1 MPKERYNIKEFAAIV
16 GRSEQ
21 GVYARL
27 SKRLKPYLTE
37 RGGVLMLDY
46 KAFSDVYG
54 LSKEQVETRMAQLEA
69 TPQRSNHR
77 IRRGRWT
84 EKLSERMAENNSQ
97 RAFERKIT
105 PDSPPDSPQNAPTGH
120 SKPQIQSEAPK
131 KHSEAPQNHS
141 DTPKS
146 HSEAPKN
153 HSNTPKSPISSTKTD
168 LEQELYEQMK
178 ARITD
183 QRDQIESLRQ
193 QIQSLT
199 RLLDQE
205 QQLKLVSLH
214 QNHEAISSVP
224 LQSTNP
230 QQSQVSATASTA
242 TDTKNRATATAS
254 SATATEKTE
263 LKHPVGP
270 SEPTDIEP
278 HTATPS
284 APHRATSPLWLTVLL
299 ALLVLALGA
308 LLAALYWGL
317 L

>member
-54 LSKEQVETRMAQLEA
+54 LTKEQVETRMAQLEA

-84 EKLSERMAENNSQ
+84 ENLSERMAENNSQ
-97 RAFERKIT
+97 RAFERKIA
-105 PDSPPDSPQNAPTGH
+105 PDSPPDSPKNAPTGH
-120 SKPQIQSEAPK
+120 SQPQIQSEAPK
-131 KHSEAPQNHS
+131 TQSEAPQNHS

-183 QRDQIESLRQ
+183 QRDQIESLQQ

-214 QNHEAISSVP
+214 QNHEAISS
-224 LQSTNP
+224 
-230 QQSQVSATASTA
+230 AI
-242 TDTKNRATATAS
+242 
-254 SATATEKTE
+254 ATEKTE
-263 LKHPVGP
+263 PKHPLNP
-270 SEPTDIEP
+270 SEHADIEP
-278 HTATPS
+278 YTATSPT
-284 APHRATSPLWLTVLL
+284 PHRATSPLWLTVLL

>member
-54 LSKEQVETRMAQLEA
+54 LSKEQVETRIAQLDA

-120 SKPQIQSEAPK
+120 SQPQIQSEAP
-131 KHSEAPQNHS
+131 QNNS

-183 QRDQIESLRQ
+183 QRDQIESLQQ

-214 QNHEAISSVP
+214 QNHEAISSAP

-230 QQSQVSATASTA
+230 QQSQVSATSSSA
-242 TDTKNRATATAS
+242 TDTKSRATATAS

-263 LKHPVGP
+263 PKHPVGP
-270 SEPTDIEP
+270 SKHADIEQ

-284 APHRATSPLWLTVLL
+284 TPHRATSPLWLTVLL

>member
-54 LSKEQVETRMAQLEA
+54 LTQEQVETRIAQLDA

-120 SKPQIQSEAPK
+120 SQPQIQSEAAQN
-131 KHSEAPQNHS
+131 HSEAAQNHS

-153 HSNTPKSPISSTKTD
+153 HSSTPKSPISSTKTD

-183 QRDQIESLRQ
+183 QHDQIESLRQ

-214 QNHEAISSVP
+214 QNHEAISSAP

-230 QQSQVSATASTA
+230 QQSQGS
-242 TDTKNRATATAS
+242 
-254 SATATEKTE
+254 
-263 LKHPVGP
+263 
-270 SEPTDIEP
+270 
-278 HTATPS
+278 ATPS
-284 APHRATSPLWLTVLL
+284 TPHRATSPLWLTVLL

>member
-54 LSKEQVETRMAQLEA
+54 LTQEQVETRMAQLEA

-84 EKLSERMAENNSQ
+84 ENLSERMAENNSQ
-97 RAFERKIT
+97 RAFERKIA
-105 PDSPPDSPQNAPTGH
+105 PDSPPDSPKNAPTGH
-120 SKPQIQSEAPK
+120 SQPQNQSEAPK
-131 KHSEAPQNHS
+131 AQSEAPQNHS

-146 HSEAPKN
+146 

-183 QRDQIESLRQ
+183 QRDQIESLQQ

-214 QNHEAISSVP
+214 QNHEAISS
-224 LQSTNP
+224 
-230 QQSQVSATASTA
+230 AI
-242 TDTKNRATATAS
+242 
-254 SATATEKTE
+254 ATEKTE
-263 LKHPVGP
+263 PKHPLNP
-270 SEPTDIEP
+270 SEHADIEP
-278 HTATPS
+278 YTTTSPT
-284 APHRATSPLWLTVLL
+284 PHRATSPLWLTVLL

>member
-54 LSKEQVETRMAQLEA
+54 LSKEQVETRIAQLDA

-97 RAFERKIT
+97 RAFERKIA

-120 SKPQIQSEAPK
+120 SQPQIQSEAP
-131 KHSEAPQNHS
+131 QNHS
-141 DTPKS
+141 
-146 HSEAPKN
+146 EV
-153 HSNTPKSPISSTKTD
+153 PKSPISSTKTD

-214 QNHEAISSVP
+214 QNHEAISSAP

-230 QQSQVSATASTA
+230 QQSQAS
-242 TDTKNRATATAS
+242 
-254 SATATEKTE
+254 
-263 LKHPVGP
+263 
-270 SEPTDIEP
+270 
-278 HTATPS
+278 ATPS
-284 APHRATSPLWLTVLL
+284 TPHRATSPLWLTVLL

>member
-54 LSKEQVETRMAQLEA
+54 LTQEQVETRIAQLDA

-97 RAFERKIT
+97 RAFERKIA
-105 PDSPPDSPQNAPTGH
+105 PDSAPDSPQNAPIGH
-120 SKPQIQSEAPK
+120 SQPQIQSEA
-131 KHSEAPQNHS
+131 AQNHS

-178 ARITD
+178 ARISD

-214 QNHEAISSVP
+214 QNHEAISSAP

-230 QQSQVSATASTA
+230 QQSKGS
-242 TDTKNRATATAS
+242 ATAS
-254 SATATEKTE
+254 SAT
-263 LKHPVGP
+263 P
-270 SEPTDIEP
+270 ST
-278 HTATPS
+278 
-284 APHRATSPLWLTVLL
+284 PHRATSPLWLTVLL

>member
-1 MPKERYNIKEFAAIV
+1 MHKYEFLLLSQNVRNLSFIYIFLIPLLFKSLLKKLQKCLYMPKERYNIKEFAAIV

-54 LSKEQVETRMAQLEA
+54 LSKEQVETRIAQLEA

-105 PDSPPDSPQNAPTGH
+105 PDSAPDSPQNAPTGH
-120 SKPQIQSEAPK
+120 SQPQIQSEAPQK
-131 KHSEAPQNHS
+131 HS

-153 HSNTPKSPISSTKTD
+153 HSSTPKSPISSTKID

-183 QRDQIESLRQ
+183 QRDQIESLQQ

-214 QNHEAISSVP
+214 QNHEAISSAP

-230 QQSQVSATASTA
+230 QQSQVSATPST
-242 TDTKNRATATAS
+242 
-254 SATATEKTE
+254 
-263 LKHPVGP
+263 
-270 SEPTDIEP
+270 
-278 HTATPS
+278 
-284 APHRATSPLWLTVLL
+284 PHRATSPLWLTVLL

>member
-37 RGGVLMLDY
+37 RVGVLMLDY

-54 LSKEQVETRMAQLEA
+54 LSKEQVETRIAQLDA

-97 RAFERKIT
+97 RAFERKIA
-105 PDSPPDSPQNAPTGH
+105 PDSPPDSPQNAPKGH
-120 SKPQIQSEAPK
+120 SQPQIQSEAPQN
-131 KHSEAPQNHS
+131 HSEAPQNHS
-141 DTPKS
+141 
-146 HSEAPKN
+146 
-153 HSNTPKSPISSTKTD
+153 NTPKSSISSTKTD

-214 QNHEAISSVP
+214 QNHDAISSAP

-230 QQSQVSATASTA
+230 QQSQGSATAST
-242 TDTKNRATATAS
+242 
-254 SATATEKTE
+254 
-263 LKHPVGP
+263 
-270 SEPTDIEP
+270 
-278 HTATPS
+278 
-284 APHRATSPLWLTVLL
+284 PHRATSPLWLTVLL

>member
-54 LSKEQVETRMAQLEA
+54 LSKEQVETRIAQLEA

-120 SKPQIQSEAPK
+120 SQPQIQSEAPQN
-131 KHSEAPQNHS
+131 HSEAPQNHS

-153 HSNTPKSPISSTKTD
+153 HSDTPKSSISSTKTD

-183 QRDQIESLRQ
+183 QRDQIESLQQ

-214 QNHEAISSVP
+214 QNHEAISSATY
-224 LQSTNP
+224 QDINP
-230 QQSQVSATASTA
+230 S
-242 TDTKNRATATAS
+242 
-254 SATATEKTE
+254 
-263 LKHPVGP
+263 KHA
-270 SEPTDIEP
+270 DIEP
-278 HTATPS
+278 HTATTS
-284 APHRATSPLWLTVLL
+284 TPHRATSPLWLTVLL

>member
-54 LSKEQVETRMAQLEA
+54 LSKEQVETRIAQLDA

-97 RAFERKIT
+97 RAFERKIA
-105 PDSPPDSPQNAPTGH
+105 PDSPPDSPKNAPTAH
-120 SKPQIQSEAPK
+120 SQPQNQSEAPK
-131 KHSEAPQNHS
+131 TQSETPQNHS

-146 HSEAPKN
+146 

-183 QRDQIESLRQ
+183 QRDQIESLQQ

-214 QNHEAISSVP
+214 QNHEAISS
-224 LQSTNP
+224 
-230 QQSQVSATASTA
+230 AI
-242 TDTKNRATATAS
+242 
-254 SATATEKTE
+254 ATEKTE
-263 LKHPVGP
+263 PKHPVNP
-270 SEPTDIEP
+270 SEHADIEP

-284 APHRATSPLWLTVLL
+284 TPHRATSPLWLTVLL

>member
-54 LSKEQVETRMAQLEA
+54 LSKEQVETRIAQLDA

-105 PDSPPDSPQNAPTGH
+105 PDSAPDSPQNAPTGH
-120 SKPQIQSEAPK
+120 SQPQIQSEAPQN
-131 KHSEAPQNHS
+131 HSEAPQNHS
-141 DTPKS
+141 
-146 HSEAPKN
+146 
-153 HSNTPKSPISSTKTD
+153 NTPKSSISSTKTD

-214 QNHEAISSVP
+214 QNHEAISS
-224 LQSTNP
+224 
-230 QQSQVSATASTA
+230 
-242 TDTKNRATATAS
+242 
-254 SATATEKTE
+254 ATATEKTE
-263 LKHPVGP
+263 PKHPVNP
-270 SEPTDIEP
+270 SKHADIEP

-284 APHRATSPLWLTVLL
+284 TPHRATSPLWLTVLL

>member
-54 LSKEQVETRMAQLEA
+54 LTQEQVEARMAQLEA

-84 EKLSERMAENNSQ
+84 ENLSERMAENNSQ
-97 RAFERKIT
+97 RAFERKIA
-105 PDSPPDSPQNAPTGH
+105 PDSPPDSPKNAPTAH
-120 SKPQIQSEAPK
+120 SQPQNQSETPK
-131 KHSEAPQNHS
+131 TQSEAPQNHS

-183 QRDQIESLRQ
+183 QRDQIESLQQ

-214 QNHEAISSVP
+214 QNHEAISS
-224 LQSTNP
+224 
-230 QQSQVSATASTA
+230 
-242 TDTKNRATATAS
+242 
-254 SATATEKTE
+254 ATATEKTE
-263 LKHPVGP
+263 PKHPAEP
-270 SEPTDIEP
+270 SKHADIES

-284 APHRATSPLWLTVLL
+284 TPHRATSPLWLTVLL

>member
-54 LSKEQVETRMAQLEA
+54 LSKEQVETRIAQLDA

-97 RAFERKIT
+97 RTFERKIA
-105 PDSPPDSPQNAPTGH
+105 PDSAPDSPQNAPTGH
-120 SKPQIQSEAPK
+120 SQPQIQSEAPQN
-131 KHSEAPQNHS
+131 HSEAPQNHS

-153 HSNTPKSPISSTKTD
+153 HSSTPKSPISSTKTD

-214 QNHEAISSVP
+214 QNHEAISS
-224 LQSTNP
+224 
-230 QQSQVSATASTA
+230 AI
-242 TDTKNRATATAS
+242 
-254 SATATEKTE
+254 ATEKTE
-263 LKHPVGP
+263 PKHPLNT
-270 SEPTDIEP
+270 SEYADIEP
-278 HTATPS
+278 HTSTIPT
-284 APHRATSPLWLTVLL
+284 PHRATSPLWLTVLL

>member
-54 LSKEQVETRMAQLEA
+54 LSKEQVETRIAQLDA

-97 RAFERKIT
+97 RAFERKIA

-120 SKPQIQSEAPK
+120 SQPQIQSEAAQN
-131 KHSEAPQNHS
+131 HSEAPQNHS

-153 HSNTPKSPISSTKTD
+153 HSEAPKNHSNTPKSSISSTKTD

-214 QNHEAISSVP
+214 QNHEAISS
-224 LQSTNP
+224 
-230 QQSQVSATASTA
+230 
-242 TDTKNRATATAS
+242 
-254 SATATEKTE
+254 ATATEKTE

-270 SEPTDIEP
+270 SEPTDIEQ

-284 APHRATSPLWLTVLL
+284 TPHRATSPLWLTVLL

>member
-1 MPKERYNIKEFAAIV
+1 MLTHKYEFLLLSQNDRKKRFLYIFFIPLLFKSLLKKPQKCLYMPKERYKIKEFAAIV

-54 LSKEQVETRMAQLEA
+54 LTQEQVEARMAQLEA

-84 EKLSERMAENNSQ
+84 ENLSERMAENNSQ
-97 RAFERKIT
+97 RAFERKIA
-105 PDSPPDSPQNAPTGH
+105 PDSPPDSPKNAPKAH
-120 SKPQIQSEAPK
+120 SQPQNQSEAP
-131 KHSEAPQNHS
+131 Q
-141 DTPKS
+141 
-146 HSEAPKN
+146 N

-183 QRDQIESLRQ
+183 QRDQIESLQQ

-214 QNHEAISSVP
+214 QNHEAISSATY
-224 LQSTNP
+224 QDINP
-230 QQSQVSATASTA
+230 S
-242 TDTKNRATATAS
+242 
-254 SATATEKTE
+254 
-263 LKHPVGP
+263 KHA
-270 SEPTDIEP
+270 DIEP
-278 HTATPS
+278 HTVTPPT
-284 APHRATSPLWLTVLL
+284 PHRATSPLWLTVLL

>member
-54 LSKEQVETRMAQLEA
+54 LSKEQVETRIAQLEA

-84 EKLSERMAENNSQ
+84 ENLSERMAENNSQ

-105 PDSPPDSPQNAPTGH
+105 PDSAPDSPQNAPTGH
-120 SKPQIQSEAPK
+120 SQPQIQSEA
-131 KHSEAPQNHS
+131 AQN
-141 DTPKS
+141 

-153 HSNTPKSPISSTKTD
+153 HSNTPKSSISSTKTD

-214 QNHEAISSVP
+214 QNHEAISSAP

-230 QQSQVSATASTA
+230 QQSQVSATSSSA
-242 TDTKNRATATAS
+242 TDTKRRATATAS
-254 SATATEKTE
+254 TATATEKTE
-263 LKHPVGP
+263 PKHPVGP
-270 SEPTDIEP
+270 SEPTDIEL

-284 APHRATSPLWLTVLL
+284 TPHRATSPLWLTVLL